1 MSAIRIGQGYDIHAF
16 ADAGDHV
23 ILCGVRIPHER
34 GLRAHSDG
42 DVPVHALC
50 DALLGALALGDIG
63 RHFPDTDPRWKDA
76 DSRALLRAVA
86 AMLAE
91 RGWRAGN
98 VDITIIAEA
107 PKVAPHVPVMAANV
121 AADLGIAVDAVSVK
135 ATTHEK
141 LGALGRREGIA
152 ALAVALVLQGGAH
165 VG

>member
-1 MSAIRIGQGYDIHAF
+1 MSNIRIGQGYDIHAF
-16 ADAGDHV
+16 ADGGDHV
-23 ILCGVRIPHER
+23 TLCGVRIPHER

-63 RHFPDTDPRWKDA
+63 RHFPDTDPRWKGA
-76 DSRALLRAVA
+76 DSRALLRAVV

-98 VDITIIAEA
+98 VDITVIAES
-107 PKVAPHVPVMAANV
+107 PKVAPHVPAMVANL
-121 AADLGIAVDAVSVK
+121 AADLGIAADAVSVK

-152 ALAVALVLQGGAH
+152 ALAVALLAGTRA
-165 VG
+165 